1 MITSGKEIF
10 LSISKKLINSQGKYL
25 INNQYIIIKEQGF
38 EWKKVANIYLVRHSI
53 LAWNN
58 AFCYPK
64 LANNKPDVAREKNGE
79 FLFQYIGVIH
89 MYLGIKSSL
98 RSAVK
103 MMEYWLYSKNHE
115 NPIQVEP
122 GLIVVNLG
130 SMDGMTR
137 EEISWLFLNFTWC
150 IFSMRTRCKPEIH
163 LRSPWSR
170 FRMSE
175 AAMGILL
182 KLRGENK
189 VISSKGRAIQ
199 ALINFASGIP
209 SDKMEHILP
218 FNVSMTCE
226 EIDERVRKTP
236 VCR

>member
-122 GLIVVNLG
+122 VWLWSIWALWTGWPKKKYHDFSWILHDVYSRWGQGASQKSIWGVLARG
-130 SMDGMTR
+130 SGWVKR
-137 EEISWLFLNFTWC
+137 PWEYCWSFGE
-150 IFSMRTRCKPEIH
+150 RTK
-163 LRSPWSR
+163 WSHQ
-170 FRMSE
+170 
-175 AAMGILL
+175 
-182 KLRGENK
+182 KGEL
-189 VISSKGRAIQ
+189 SR
-199 ALINFASGIP
+199 
-209 SDKMEHILP
+209 H
-218 FNVSMTCE
+218 
-226 EIDERVRKTP
+226 
-236 VCR
+236 

>member
-64 LANNKPDVAREKNGE
+64 LANNKPDVAIEKNGE

-115 NPIQVEP
+115 NPIHGTRFDCGQFGLYERDDQRRNIMTFPEFYMMYILDEDKVQARNPFEESLIEVQDEWSGHGNIVEASGREQSDLIKRESYP
-122 GLIVVNLG
+122 GINQFCFG
-130 SMDGMTR
+130 NT
-137 EEISWLFLNFTWC
+137 
-150 IFSMRTRCKPEIH
+150 
-163 LRSPWSR
+163 LRQNGAYS
-170 FRMSE
+170 
-175 AAMGILL
+175 
-182 KLRGENK
+182 
-189 VISSKGRAIQ
+189 AIQ
-199 ALINFASGIP
+199 CQHDLRLMRGSEKPLYVG
-209 SDKMEHILP
+209 K
-218 FNVSMTCE
+218 
-226 EIDERVRKTP
+226 
-236 VCR
+236 

>member
-130 SMDGMTR
+130 SMDGMTK
-137 EEISWLFLNFTWC
+137 EEISWLFLNFT
-150 IFSMRTRCKPEIH
+150 
-163 LRSPWSR
+163 
-170 FRMSE
+170 
-175 AAMGILL
+175 
-182 KLRGENK
+182 
-189 VISSKGRAIQ
+189 
-199 ALINFASGIP
+199 
-209 SDKMEHILP
+209 
-218 FNVSMTCE
+218 
-226 EIDERVRKTP
+226 
-236 VCR
+236 